1 MSTRPQS
8 LIDVSKYLQEKTGLK
23 AKWFSIRAA
32 RSSGGFHAGSDEIF
46 GPNGKGNRDKSMKGP
61 RNKAG
66 LSKASS
72 AIDIH
77 APNQLKALTAHLV
90 ANHGDL
96 IYEVIGKDADG
107 KPCYWGVPSNWQPKY
122 GWTQDKGDHIHCA
135 FFRDTEFSDRLAPFR
150 SFYEVPVPP
159 APEPE
164 PVEEEQ
170 PNSADVE
177 ALEAENAELK
187 ERIAAIAVLANG

>member
-8 LIDVSKYLQEKTGLK
+8 LVDVSKYLQEKTGLK

-32 RSSGGFHAGSDEIF
+32 RSAGGFHAGTDEIF
-46 GPNGKGNRDKSMKGP
+46 GPNGKGNRDKSMKGA

-66 LSKASS
+66 ASKASA

-77 APNQLKALTAHLV
+77 APRQLKALTAHLV

-107 KPCYWGVPSNWQPKY
+107 NPCYWGVPSNWQPKY
-122 GWTQDKGDHIHCA
+122 GWTNDKGDHIHVG
-135 FFRDTEFSDRLAPFR
+135 FWRDTEFADRLAPFR
-150 SFYEVPVPP
+150 SFYEVAAPPV
-159 APEPE
+159 PEPE
-164 PVEEEQ
+164 PVEDDQ
-170 PNSADVE
+170 PNSADIE
-177 ALEAENAELK
+177 ALEDEVAELNAK
-187 ERIAAIAVLANG
+187 IAAAQVALS